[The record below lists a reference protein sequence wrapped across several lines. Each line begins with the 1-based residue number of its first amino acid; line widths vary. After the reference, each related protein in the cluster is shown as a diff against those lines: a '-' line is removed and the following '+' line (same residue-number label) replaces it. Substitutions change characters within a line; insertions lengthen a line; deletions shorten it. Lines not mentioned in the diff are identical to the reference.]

1 MDLENS
7 VSEPFVKTLA
17 KTFVLSTAS
26 SAGVF
31 GGMIVAGLVA
41 SAAQSR
47 KNKKTKETPS
57 ES

>member
-1 MDLENS
+1 MDLENAATES
-7 VSEPFVKTLA
+7 FAKTLV
-17 KTFVLSTAS
+17 KTFVLSTTS

-31 GGMIVAGLVA
+31 GGMIVAGLAA
-41 SAAQSR
+41 SAVQSR

>member
-1 MDLENS
+1 MDLKNAAPES
-7 VSEPFVKTLA
+7 FAKTLA

-31 GGMIVAGLVA
+31 GGLFVAGF
-41 SAAQSR
+41 AANVFQSR
-47 KNKKTKETPS
+47 KNKKTTETPS